1 MRFPVSKLEKAT
13 TFVDLQYVYDE
24 SGMDNHVEAIIF
36 VNAIQGCEY
45 ISKKD
50 LVVLG
55 DNDWYR
61 NAEGQETL
69 RRKAEE
75 VGIAALVFYNTAVEE
90 IPERILSIGRQYAVP
105 IIAAG
110 EETRRYT
117 YSEISDYFGE
127 NYYIQTSDKFISKD
141 QLLKRFYQCSAED
154 DKIRC
159 IMDKLWCFTGLD
171 VYASYRGET
180 VRFGQKEH
188 IQKVLEVQDRWERIE
203 PTGLIKEER
212 IDSYYLETGGEE
224 YYFLVSGFDSDSLD
238 DYFLLISH
246 NKTMD
251 SQDNK
256 IFFYSLLA
264 LDLDIKKRQAGFADR
279 HQEIIRMFQ
288 SGTEDRVHIQTVLE
302 RYNFRIS
309 ERNMVILFGLRIEKM
324 DVGKLFYDLLALL
337 KQNKIEG
344 GMPLIGNLDGQLLV
358 MLPHQI
364 EESIDAKRIATLVEK
379 YASGNERGIG
389 GYAELEEW
397 NAFRRTVE
405 QSSVALFWAQKCQ
418 KRDIL
423 SYSGLGVLKY
433 ISEEGYQ
440 LFSADEGESSID
452 KVIAYDQDNDSEL
465 YKTLKAFI
473 NNLGSTSKAS
483 KELYI
488 SINAVK
494 YRIAQIEKLLQIN
507 LNQVKKRTLI
517 EVEIQMQNMI
527 ER

>member
-1 MRFPVSKLEKAT
+1 MRFPVSKLEKAA

-45 ISKKD
+45 ISRKD

-55 DNDWYR
+55 DNDWYL
-61 NAEGQETL
+61 NAEGQDTL

-117 YSEISDYFGE
+117 YSEISDYFNE
-127 NYYIQTSDKFISKD
+127 NYYIQTSDKFVSKD

-171 VYASYRGET
+171 VYVNYRGES
-180 VRFGQKEH
+180 VRFGKKEH
-188 IQKVLEVQDRWERIE
+188 IQKVLDAQDRWERIE

-212 IDSYYLETGGEE
+212 IDSYYLETGGDE

-246 NKTMD
+246 NKTLD
-251 SQDNK
+251 SQDTK

-264 LDLDIKKRQAGFADR
+264 LDLDIKKKQADFAER
-279 HQEIIRMFQ
+279 HLEIIQMFQ
-288 SGTEDRVHIQTVLE
+288 SGAEDIVHIQNVLE
-302 RYNFRIS
+302 RYNFSIS

-337 KQNKIEG
+337 KQKKIED

-358 MLPHQI
+358 MLPVQT
-364 EESIDAKRIATLVEK
+364 EESIDSKRIAAMVEK

-389 GYAELEEW
+389 GSAELEEW
-397 NAFRRTVE
+397 NGFRRTVD
-405 QSSVALFWAQKCQ
+405 QSKKALFWAQKCQ

-423 SYSGLGVLKY
+423 SYSELGVLKY
-433 ISEEGYQ
+433 ISREGFQ
-440 LFSADEGESSID
+440 LFSADEGESSIG
-452 KVIAYDQDNDSEL
+452 KVIAYDQENNTEL
-465 YKTLKAFI
+465 YNTLKAFI
-473 NNLGSTSKAS
+473 RNLGSTSKAS
-483 KELYI
+483 KILYI

-494 YRIAQIEKLLQIN
+494 YRIAQIEKLLQTD
-507 LNQVKKRTLI
+507 LSQVKKRTLI
-517 EVEIQMQNMI
+517 EVEMQMQDMM
-527 ER
+527 EQ